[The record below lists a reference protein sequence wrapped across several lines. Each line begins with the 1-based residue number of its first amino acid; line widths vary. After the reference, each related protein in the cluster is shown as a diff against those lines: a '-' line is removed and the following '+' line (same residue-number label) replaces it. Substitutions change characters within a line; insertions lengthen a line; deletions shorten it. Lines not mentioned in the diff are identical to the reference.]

1 MAADMNGIVERGLVF
16 APALESQAPVQ
27 KGQLDLRGVS
37 KRFTLDG
44 RLVTALERIDLS
56 IAPGEFV
63 AVVGASGCGKSTL
76 LRLLAGLDTDYEG
89 DVSQDDA
96 PVRGTRGSCSLVFQD
111 HRLYPWLTLSENVE
125 LALTRSVASP
135 HERRA
140 RAIAQLERVGLS
152 EYQNAYPQ
160 QVSGGMSQRAAIAR
174 ALVGRPDVLLLDEP
188 FGALDALTRLK
199 MQRELLRLWQQDR
212 TTIVMVTHD
221 IDEAVY
227 LADRVVVLDSQPGRI
242 NRIASVDLSR
252 PRRREDLRYGA
263 LRAELLAHFLSPGE
277 EHQGS
282 TAPLPGGTSSFTN
295 GTWQ

>member
-1 MAADMNGIVERGLVF
+1 MVADMNGVVDSGLVF
-16 APALESQAPVQ
+16 APDVERRAPP
-27 KGQLDLRGVS
+27 GAGRLDLRGVGR
-37 KRFTLDG
+37 RFTLEG
-44 RLVTALERIDLS
+44 RLVTALEGVELN
-56 IAPGEFV
+56 IAAGEFV

-89 DVSQDDA
+89 EVLHDDV

-111 HRLYPWLTLSENVE
+111 HRLYPWLTLIENVE
-125 LALTRSVASP
+125 LALTRSVAAQS
-135 HERRA
+135 ERRA
-140 RAIAQLERVGLS
+140 RAASQLERVGLR

-242 NRIASVDLSR
+242 NRVATVDLPR
-252 PRRREDLRYGA
+252 PRRREDPRYGA
-263 LRAELLAHFLSPGE
+263 LRAELIAHFLT
-277 EHQGS
+277 QGDD
-282 TAPLPGGTSSFTN
+282 
-295 GTWQ
+295 

>member
-1 MAADMNGIVERGLVF
+1 MNGVVDRGLIF
-16 APALESQAPVQ
+16 APDVEHPPSSRA
-27 KGQLDLRGVS
+27 GRLDLRGVG
-37 KRFTLDG
+37 KRFTLEG
-44 RLVTALERIDLS
+44 RLVTALEGVDLN
-56 IAPGEFV
+56 IAAGEFV

-76 LRLLAGLDTDYEG
+76 LRLLAGLDTEYDGEVLHD
-89 DVSQDDA
+89 DV

-111 HRLYPWLTLSENVE
+111 HRLYPWLTLLENVE
-125 LALTRSVASP
+125 LALTRSVATP
-135 HERRA
+135 GERRE
-140 RAIAQLERVGLS
+140 RATSQLERVGLR
-152 EYQNAYPQ
+152 EYRNAYPQ

-242 NRIASVDLSR
+242 SRVATVDLPR
-252 PRRREDLRYGA
+252 PRRREDPRYGA
-263 LRAELLAHFLSPGE
+263 LRAELIAHFLTPGDE
-277 EHQGS
+277 
-282 TAPLPGGTSSFTN
+282 
-295 GTWQ
+295 

>member
-1 MAADMNGIVERGLVF
+1 MVADVNGIVDRGLVF
-16 APALESQAPVQ
+16 APDVERLVPPQA
-27 KGQLDLRGVS
+27 GSLDLRGAGR
-37 KRFTLDG
+37 RFMLEG
-44 RLVTALERIDLS
+44 RLVTALEGIDLK
-56 IAPGEFV
+56 IAAGEFV

-89 DVSQDDA
+89 EVLHDGA
-96 PVRGTRGSCSLVFQD
+96 PVRGTRSSCSLVFQD
-111 HRLYPWLTLSENVE
+111 HRLYPWLTLLDNVE
-125 LALTRSVASP
+125 LALMHAVPTQA
-135 HERRA
+135 ERRA
-140 RAIAQLERVGLS
+140 RAASQLERVGLR

-174 ALVGRPDVLLLDEP
+174 ALVSRPDVLLLDEP

-242 NRIASVDLSR
+242 NRIARVDLPR
-252 PRRREDLRYGA
+252 PRRREDPRYGA
-263 LRAELLAHFLSPGE
+263 LRGELLAHFLTPGE
-277 EHQGS
+277 E
-282 TAPLPGGTSSFTN
+282 
-295 GTWQ
+295 